1 MTTDQKFSQATST
14 IPIVMS
20 AGDVLLTLRVRTAM
34 SPNVWADSRAR
45 GQTIG
50 VAPRLLPRFS
60 RGRVRSEQS
69 GRSRSELPIDGRH
82 RQYSR
87 VCTSAM
93 SGVGTDRQCCSTESI
108 SAVEGRPAVSW
119 RGPRVWGGLRVANVR
134 PALDTAAGPGGR
146 GA

>member
-20 AGDVLLTLRVRTAM
+20 AGDVLL
-34 SPNVWADSRAR
+34 
-45 GQTIG
+45 
-50 VAPRLLPRFS
+50 
-60 RGRVRSEQS
+60 
-69 GRSRSELPIDGRH
+69 SRSELPIDGRH

-108 SAVEGRPAVSW
+108 SAVEGRPAVLW
-119 RGPRVWGGLRVANVR
+119 RR
-134 PALDTAAGPGGR
+134 PVF
-146 GA
+146 

>member
-20 AGDVLLTLRVRTAM
+20 AGDLLLTLRVRAAM

-50 VAPRLLPRFS
+50 VAQEATPKVFARAVA
-60 RGRVRSEQS
+60 VRAI

-87 VCTSAM
+87 VCTSSM

-108 SAVEGRPAVSW
+108 SAVEGRLGVLW
-119 RGPRVWGGLRVANVR
+119 RR
-134 PALDTAAGPGGR
+134 PVF
-146 GA
+146 